1 MTTARKTTVK
11 RVAKPTMGAFS
22 GKYAAIRKDFW
33 KGTVGA
39 KWTPEHYQFGT
50 EYKTEAGFRNGMTKR
65 FASDMAK
72 IDRIENAG
80 TVLDGTVS
88 IRWTKGG
95 QYGWQATASLAYTYL
110 TPDGKILSKV
120 VDGSRTKGA
129 GYDKESTAFA
139 SAAEKSPEFVKI
151 LMDAR
156 AKKKDLGYGVTSA
169 AGKPYFPHFNGGV
182 GMGSIWRSMERAG
195 YTFESVRTATDT
207 VNVYQFR
214 IKRKPAK
221 R

>member
-1 MTTARKTTVK
+1 MATAKKPTVK
-11 RVAKPTMGAFS
+11 RVAKPTMPTFS

-33 KGTVGA
+33 KATIGA
-39 KWTPEHYQFGT
+39 KWTPAHSQFGT
-50 EYKTEAGFRNGMTKR
+50 EFKTEAGFRNAMSKR
-65 FASDMAK
+65 FFSDMAK
-72 IDRIENAG
+72 IDHIENAG
-80 TVLDGTVS
+80 TVLDGSVS

-120 VDGSRTKGA
+120 VDGSRTKGW
-129 GYDKESTAFA
+129 GYDKESTAFV

-156 AKKKDLGYGVTSA
+156 AKKKDLGYGVTSG
-169 AGKPYFPHFNGGV
+169 AGGPYFPHFNGGV
-182 GMGSIWRSMERAG
+182 GMGSIWKSMERAG
-195 YTFESVRTATDT
+195 YTFESVRTATET
-207 VNVYQFR
+207 LNVYQFS